1 VGKPNN
7 RLAMPNLR
15 YFGTALAIGVSKKE
29 MMMTIHGVFHTI
41 LNLFPEAKKWT
52 VEVNI
57 AIFAGQ
63 RGEKD
68 DPNNR

>member
-1 VGKPNN
+1 
-7 RLAMPNLR
+7 
-15 YFGTALAIGVSKKE
+15 